1 MSSREAGLVAL
12 SIIGALIVGGCASPS
27 KPAAAP
33 APAAAAAGTAVTVA
47 AVPTVEVYAKWR
59 AAFERNL
66 RENILGFWLAHAPDR
81 ERGGF
86 FGAADR
92 KGTPDPLAPRS
103 LVVNSRLVWTFA
115 AAKRALGNEE
125 YAASAKAAYAYL
137 VANFRDAKYGGW
149 FWSLSASGKV
159 LDSHKHL
166 YGQSFAIYGL
176 AEYAR
181 TFGDKEALKL
191 ALDTFRLMD
200 RKAHDAKNGGYLE
213 PWTREWKPETK
224 EHPIG
229 PPDQK
234 TTNTHLHL
242 LESLTTLLVAS
253 GDAEVKARLEELY
266 GLFLTKLVDT
276 AGYAHEYFLPDWTP
290 AGAAEASYGHD
301 MELAWLMQEAAAAL
315 SAVPGPEANAEPA
328 APAVGAALGKP
339 GDPAG
344 VALSKA
350 LVAHSVK
357 YGYDE
362 ARGGVFERGP
372 AGQPASVRSKTWW
385 AQAEALVGLL
395 EGWKLTRDEGYWR
408 RFEQSADFVLKTV
421 CDNEYGEWYPQFK
434 ADGTVDYD
442 QKISPWKCP
451 YHNGRACM
459 EIIRRLGEMM
469 NAK

>member
-1 MSSREAGLVAL
+1 LRLAVIP
-12 SIIGALIVGGCASPS
+12 IIGALVAAGCAGTS
-27 KPAAAP
+27 KPAPASPETPPASTAAP
-33 APAAAAAGTAVTVA
+33 P
-47 AVPTVEVYAKWR
+47 AVPTAADYIKWR
-59 AAFERNL
+59 GAFERNL
-66 RENILGFWLAHAPDR
+66 KENILGFWLAHAPDR

-86 FGAADR
+86 FGATDR

-115 AAKRALGNEE
+115 AAKRTLGNEE
-125 YAASAKAAYAYL
+125 YAATAKAAYSYL
-137 VANFRDAKYGGW
+137 VANFRDSKYGGW

-200 RKAHDAKNGGYLE
+200 GKAHDAKNGGYLE

-234 TTNTHLHL
+234 STNTHLHL

-253 GDAEVKARLEELY
+253 GDTLVKTRLEELY
-266 GLFLTKLVDT
+266 GLFIAKIVDPS
-276 AGYAHEYFLPDWTP
+276 GYAHEYFSPDWTP
-290 AGAAEASYGHD
+290 VGAAEASYGHD
-301 MELAWLMQEAAAAL
+301 MELAWLLQEAAAAL
-315 SAVPGPEANAEPA
+315 
-328 APAVGAALGKP
+328 GKP
-339 GDPAG
+339 DDPAG
-344 VALSKA
+344 VALSRA

-372 AGQPASVRSKTWW
+372 AGQPALVRSKTWW

-395 EGWKLTRDEGYWR
+395 EGWELTRDEGYWR

-421 CDNEYGEWYPQFK
+421 CDNEFGEWYPQFK

-442 QKISPWKCP
+442 AKISPWKCP

>member
-1 MSSREAGLVAL
+1 MRAGKIRPAAVSGMASLLGLLAV
-12 SIIGALIVGGCASPS
+12 SGCASPEDRGPVGPAPLAAEAIIAAPAFTH
-27 KPAAAP
+27 PAAA
-33 APAAAAAGTAVTVA
+33 
-47 AVPTVEVYAKWR
+47 EYAKWR
-59 AAFERNL
+59 AVFERNL
-66 RENILGFWLAHAPDR
+66 RENILGFWLAHGPDR

-86 FGAADR
+86 FGATDR

-115 AAKRALGNEE
+115 SARRALGNEE
-125 YAASAKAAYAYL
+125 YAASAKAAYSYL

-159 LDSHKHL
+159 IDTHKHL

-200 RKAHDAKNGGYLE
+200 GKAHDAKNGGYLE

-229 PPDQK
+229 PPGRK

-253 GDAEVKARLEELY
+253 GDPAVKARLEELY
-266 GLFLTKLVDT
+266 GLFITKIVDP
-276 AGYAHEYFLPDWTP
+276 AGYAHEYFTPDWTP
-290 AGAAEASYGHD
+290 AGPADDASYGHD

-315 SAVPGPEANAEPA
+315 
-328 APAVGAALGKP
+328 GKP
-339 GDPAG
+339 DDPAG
-344 VALSKA
+344 VALSKS
-350 LVAHSVK
+350 LLTHSVK

-362 ARGGVFERGP
+362 VRGGVFERGP
-372 AGQPASVRSKTWW
+372 AGQPATVRSKTWW

-395 EGWKLTRDEGYWR
+395 EGWELTSDEGYWR
-408 RFEQSADFVLKTV
+408 RFEQSAGFVLSTV
-421 CDNEYGEWYPQFK
+421 CDNEYGEWYPQFR

-442 QKISPWKCP
+442 AKISPWKCP
-451 YHNGRACM
+451 YHNGRACLEVM
-459 EIIRRLGEMM
+459 ARLGR
-469 NAK
+469 